1 MTAQALEQ
9 EEELEAP
16 RINVPTWKFIWGT
29 ITFLPVRY
37 LFNNLAMIVTML
49 GWQIPALVI
58 AAFFD
63 YLSAYPDNWY
73 TVGYE
78 HRDNDEALARSYPKQ
93 QDDNG
98 LPYLR

>member
-1 MTAQALEQ
+1 MEAFHLCFLRQTATRT
-9 EEELEAP
+9 P
-16 RINVPTWKFIWGT
+16 
-29 ITFLPVRY
+29 
-37 LFNNLAMIVTML
+37 L
-49 GWQIPALVI
+49 G
-58 AAFFD
+58 
-63 YLSAYPDNWY
+63 AYPDNWY